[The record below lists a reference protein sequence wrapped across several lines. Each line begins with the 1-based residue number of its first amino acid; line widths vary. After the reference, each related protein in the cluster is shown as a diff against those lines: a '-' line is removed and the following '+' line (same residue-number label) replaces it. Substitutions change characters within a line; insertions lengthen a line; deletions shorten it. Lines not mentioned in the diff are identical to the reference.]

1 MLRYGFFDSEI
12 TGFDEQGMPIFDRA
26 ESSDFLA
33 MFISHIISDG
43 VLGQPGDCFQVLA
56 GEGMKLRVSPGF
68 AVIQGRFAVDWNVS
82 TITIPTAPTSHK
94 RMDRVVLR
102 ANYHQRLCEL
112 VVKEGVPAAVPVP
125 PELLQ
130 PESGDYYELCLA
142 TVLVG
147 QNQGVITQAN
157 ITDTRYD
164 SRVCGVVTQ
173 VIDHLDTSVFFAQ
186 LDQFYREFVAKSD
199 ASYAQFVIDMQ
210 TCIDALQ
217 ASGDAQLLKLNGEFV
232 AWFDSV
238 KNQVTGDMAVR
249 IQKQLDDHKADA
261 DVHTTSGKGHPG
273 QVWKTDG
280 EGIPGWRDDEDTTY
294 TVMKGASQS
303 TAGSAGLVPEPP
315 AGSESNKY
323 LGADGTWT
331 IPPDTNNA
339 VTQTSSN
346 TTNADYRVLLSGTA
360 DDTTR
365 TEGVRKDK
373 DLKYNPSTNT
383 LTTGKVNADTAD
395 STVTFSSGDADNPT
409 GWADVGVI
417 ASGEKHSSLLRKFSL
432 AVKNVRYLYHLL
444 TSGALSTLLGT
455 NLTASRAVVANG
467 NGKLAT
473 AGVTSTELGYLA
485 GAKSKVQD
493 QLDALNTHLQAIGSW
508 EDITGSCNLGYVP
521 DSWGNVYKN
530 IKLRM
535 VVFYIGANSVNN
547 QSPILGIGQL
557 PGDATVKVIG
567 IASCS
572 TSGVSVDIKNDRYIV
587 RSSHSQDRPISDPRY
602 LGIALF

>member
-315 AGSESNKY
+315 AGSQSNKY
-323 LGADGTWT
+323 LGADGTWK

-493 QLDALNTHLQAIGSW
+493 QLDALNTHINGFEGVVLPL
-508 EDITGSCNLGYVP
+508 TGSDDQLSDQIYAKWGTLPNKRGCIYVSNGTTIYAGTYVKY
-521 DSWGNVYKN
+521 DNYNGS
-530 IKLRM
+530 IT
-535 VVFYIGANSVNN
+535 ITSAN
-547 QSPILGIGQL
+547 
-557 PGDATVKVIG
+557 GDFI
-567 IASCS
+567 IWRIY
-572 TSGVSVDIKNDRYIV
+572 SGVHAMWRNSFA
-587 RSSHSQDRPISDPRY
+587 H
-602 LGIALF
+602 L